1 MKNWMLNSLKISLVF
16 IGLVILAISIFWL
29 PNTANTLAK
38 ANPEYAY
45 LKYPLLLG
53 IYLTCIPFYIGVFN
67 GYIILKLIEK
77 DKAFTEYTNRSLT
90 YIFYS
95 SIGIILMYILGIVY
109 LIFNGAGQP
118 GIVFIGVGIILMS
131 FIIASAAGVLKALLV
146 KVIEIK
152 NEYDLTI

>member
-1 MKNWMLNSLKISLVF
+1 MDVKLIKNFSSVYRSCNTGDIF
-16 IGLVILAISIFWL
+16 FWL
-29 PNTANTLAK
+29 PNAANTLAK
-38 ANPEYAY
+38 ENPEYAY

-53 IYLTCIPFYIGVFN
+53 IYLTCIPFYIGVYN
-67 GYIILKLIEK
+67 GYVILKLIEK

-95 SIGIILMYILGIVY
+95 SIGIILIYIIGIVY
-109 LIFNGAGQP
+109 IIFNNAGHP
-118 GIVFIGVGIILMS
+118 GIVLIGIGIIFMS
-131 FIIASAAGVLKALLV
+131 FIIASAAGVIKALLK